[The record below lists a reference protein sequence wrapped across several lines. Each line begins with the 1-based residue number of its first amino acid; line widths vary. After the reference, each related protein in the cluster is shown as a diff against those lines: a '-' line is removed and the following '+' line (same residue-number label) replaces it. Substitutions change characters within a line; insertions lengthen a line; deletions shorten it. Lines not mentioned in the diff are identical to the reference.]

1 MEFVTNLASYIIPFI
16 VVLTIIVF
24 VHELG
29 HYWVARRCGVR
40 VEIFSIGFGREL
52 FGWNDRNGTRWK
64 ISAIPLGGS
73 VKFFGD
79 ADAASG
85 ADNTAIASMDDAERK
100 VYSTHQELGR

>member
-1 MEFVTNLASYIIPFI
+1 MEFVTNLASYIVPFV

-40 VEIFSIGFGREL
+40 VEVFSIGFGPEL
-52 FGWNDRNGTRWK
+52 FGWYDKNGTRWK
-64 ISAIPLGGS
+64 ISAIPLGGF

-85 ADNTAIASMDDAERK
+85 ADGAEIGRASCRERACQY
-100 VYSTHQELGR
+100 V